1 MVAHLKKYNTVF
13 FWQINLAENSSN
25 SSEEVPPDFNK
36 DLWDQHESSLVCL
49 KSLTTDENLLM
60 CFHFSFHMFEFVRA
74 RKGRIY
80 EISSALL
87 VFLSHDLVSI
97 ILFAQCEL
105 KRDMLIRNFEK
116 MGGIMQNSLFS
127 SGLSWI

>member
-1 MVAHLKKYNTVF
+1 
-13 FWQINLAENSSN
+13 
-25 SSEEVPPDFNK
+25 
-36 DLWDQHESSLVCL
+36 
-49 KSLTTDENLLM
+49 M

-127 SGLSWI
+127 SGLS